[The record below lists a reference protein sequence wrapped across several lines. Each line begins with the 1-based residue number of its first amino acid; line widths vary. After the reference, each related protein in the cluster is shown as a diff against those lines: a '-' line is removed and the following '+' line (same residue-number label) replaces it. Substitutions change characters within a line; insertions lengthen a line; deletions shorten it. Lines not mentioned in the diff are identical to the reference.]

1 MASWRQK
8 VCKISATDLMQ
19 RHRDTVLQ
27 AFFEK
32 LSKQEDATELLISSR
47 VQLGSDFYRTCAA
60 FAKLSEIYKFDKL
73 LSPLG
78 RFLTYFRKI
87 VFSLLIIKY

>member
-47 VQLGSDFYRTCAA
+47 V
-60 FAKLSEIYKFDKL
+60 
-73 LSPLG
+73 
-78 RFLTYFRKI
+78 
-87 VFSLLIIKY
+87 